1 MSELDAYL
9 KVTGLD
15 NYELTEEEMML
26 LNESPK
32 LSNFRLGN
40 LFRISP
46 TKNYGLTNDVL
57 FESKGQ
63 IPVVVNSSKNNGIG
77 GRVCLKA
84 KEKANTITFSDT
96 TSAESIFVQDEDFI
110 GYSHVQALYPLNDRE
125 YSTLELLYI
134 ATLFRK
140 VAIQN
145 GFNYAYKFNRDLAS
159 DFLISLPVNK
169 NNDID
174 YKRMQSYIFAIEKL
188 VIKDLVDWKNQV
200 IKTTKEYVNNNS

>member
-1 MSELDAYL
+1 M
-9 KVTGLD
+9 
-15 NYELTEEEMML
+15 
-26 LNESPK
+26 
-32 LSNFRLGN
+32 
-40 LFRISP
+40 
-46 TKNYGLTNDVL
+46 TN
-57 FESKGQ
+57 
-63 IPVVVNSSKNNGIG
+63 
-77 GRVCLKA
+77 
-84 KEKANTITFSDT
+84 
-96 TSAESIFVQDEDFI
+96 
-110 GYSHVQALYPLNDRE
+110 
-125 YSTLELLYI
+125 I